1 MLCLLKPFICL
12 FTHCSWST
20 SFVTGKI
27 LDNNKLKIIHL
38 LINIDYLQS
47 IWLYATCWEYKDHW
61 DTVTAWYIVKNSIN
75 TCWID
80 QCLKE
85 LHSLLGERCKDF
97 SNYKKIGKGHPGREA
112 WWDSK
117 CLSMGT
123 DVCGRRGQWTESAKR
138 EEWGGGPCLPAAQMA
153 CAEAWRWGRT
163 EDQRGCDWGQMVNKA
178 VQLGL

>member
-1 MLCLLKPFICL
+1 MHL
-12 FTHCSWST
+12 FTHYSWST

-27 LDNNKLKIIHL
+27 LDNDKLKIIHL

-61 DTVTAWYIVKNSIN
+61 DTVTAWCIVKNSIN

-97 SNYKKIGKGHPGREA
+97 SNYKQIGKGHPGEGPRKGGLVRLKTSPYGHWCLWETWTELNQPNERNEEEA
-112 WWDSK
+112 RASWQHNWPVQRLGGGEDWKSERLRLRTDSK
-117 CLSMGT
+117 
-123 DVCGRRGQWTESAKR
+123 
-138 EEWGGGPCLPAAQMA
+138 
-153 CAEAWRWGRT
+153 
-163 EDQRGCDWGQMVNKA
+163 
-178 VQLGL
+178 